1 MQTYIVRELI
11 QQLES
16 EVKTTLTRTATL
28 QSSPQQV
35 LLLQPHPGSWS
46 IAQTLEHLNAY
57 NRYYL
62 PEIEKALLKSATSA
76 KNFKPGWLGDYFTKL
91 MLPGENGTLAK
102 KMSAPKGYAF
112 APELDANKVVAEYIS
127 GQEKLL
133 ELLRRAMSKDL
144 AGVRVPISLSKMIK
158 LKLGDTFRFLIAH
171 QKRHFLQ
178 IERAYT
184 VVSLKQ
190 RV

>member
-11 QQLES
+11 QQLEN

-28 QSSPQQV
+28 QSLPQQV
-35 LLLQPHPGSWS
+35 LLQQPHPGSWS

-62 PEIEKALLKSATSA
+62 PEIEKALLKSAASA

-112 APELDANKVVAEYIS
+112 APELDADKVVAEYIS

-184 VVSLKQ
+184 AASLKQ
-190 RV
+190 RA

>member
-1 MQTYIVRELI
+1 MKTYIVRELV

-16 EVKTTLTRTATL
+16 EVQNTLKRTAEM
-28 QSSPQQV
+28 QSLPPQV
-35 LLLQPHPGSWS
+35 LLQQPQPGSWS

-62 PEIEKALLKSATSA
+62 PEIEKALIKAGPSS

-102 KMSAPKGYAF
+102 KMSAPKGYGF
-112 APELDANKVVAEYIS
+112 APELDADRVLAEYIS
-127 GQEKLL
+127 GQEKLI
-133 ELLRRAMSKDL
+133 ELLRSAASKDL
-144 AGVRVPISLSKMIK
+144 GNVRVPISLSKMIK

-171 QKRHFLQ
+171 QVRHFLQ
-178 IERAYT
+178 IERAY
-184 VVSLKQ
+184 VVVAQKQ
-190 RV
+190 RA